1 MDGTKLRA
9 NANWHKT
16 MSYKRMVEREAQLE
30 AEFDAM
36 LAEAVDGGRSS
47 GPDARLAS
55 RLSLRSQALF

>member
-1 MDGTKLRA
+1 LDGTKLRA

-16 MSYKRMVEREAQLE
+16 MSYKRMVERE